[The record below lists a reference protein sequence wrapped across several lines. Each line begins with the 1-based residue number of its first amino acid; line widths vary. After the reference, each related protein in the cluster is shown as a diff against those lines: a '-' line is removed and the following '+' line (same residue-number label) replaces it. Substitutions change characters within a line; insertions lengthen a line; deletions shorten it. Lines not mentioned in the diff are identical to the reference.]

1 MFPRVVIPIPWWI
14 WLILLI
20 LGLLVLA
27 WTILTEPDPEPSLK
41 NHLRHLLTLWAR
53 DVQRTVVPSSLPPS
67 RSPLPAPSESSHSRS
82 DSRGDSDPRRG
93 RGGFESRGEQICRR
107 HMESR
112 FGVRFDKARPDVLV
126 NPVTG
131 DRLEIDVYNPDL
143 RLGVEYNGR
152 QHYEFHS
159 HFHQS
164 SRDRFQNQQY
174 RDLIKKQLCDEHG
187 IRLIIV
193 PYWIAPEDIPA
204 FLDDQIDALPP
215 PREQENDM

>member
-14 WLILLI
+14 WLFLI
-20 LGLLVLA
+20 VLTLLVLA

-41 NHLRHLLTLWAR
+41 NHLRHMLTLWAR
-53 DVQRTVVPSSLPPS
+53 DVQRTVVPSSIPPTPS
-67 RSPLPAPSESSHSRS
+67 RSRS
-82 DSRGDSDPRRG
+82 DTMDNNGASRCG

-112 FGVRFDKARPDVLV
+112 FGVPFDKARPDILI
-126 NPVTG
+126 NPVTRE
-131 DRLEIDVYNPDL
+131 RLEIDVYNADL

-174 RDLIKKQLCDEHG
+174 RDLIKKQLCDQHG

-193 PYWIAPEDIPA
+193 PYWIEPENIPA
-204 FLDDQIDALPP
+204 FLDDQIEALAPP
-215 PREQENDM
+215 MEQDIDEMGE